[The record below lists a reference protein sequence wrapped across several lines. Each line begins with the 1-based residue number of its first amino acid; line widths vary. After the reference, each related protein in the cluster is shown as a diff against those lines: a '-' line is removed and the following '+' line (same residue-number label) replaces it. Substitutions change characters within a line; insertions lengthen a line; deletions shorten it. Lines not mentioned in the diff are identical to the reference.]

1 METIREIA
9 LRTYKDA
16 TAHGMMDTSM
26 NWHIWK
32 RAFDIAESELKKLRV
47 GDVSICTCG
56 TEEYSENEPRSNGM
70 TYCGICDKP
79 Y

>member
-1 METIREIA
+1 METTREIA

-16 TAHGMMDTSM
+16 TEHGIIDTPM

-47 GDVSICTCG
+47 
-56 TEEYSENEPRSNGM
+56 EEKGESCVKM
-70 TYCGICDKP
+70 QVD
-79 Y
+79 